1 MLFFFFNNKN
11 NLFLKD
17 SNFFENS
24 DAMKIVVN
32 TQCLIK
38 NRLEGLGWFSYET
51 LKRITTQHPEHE
63 FVFVFDRKWDK
74 EFIFSDNIKPI
85 ILYPPSRH
93 PFLWHLRFDDLFP
106 FLLMK
111 QKADLYLST
120 DGWMPLHTKVK
131 TVNVI
136 HDLNF
141 EYYPKDL
148 PFWYRKYYQFYFPR
162 FARKST
168 RLATVSEY
176 SKSDIAHKYNIPIEK
191 IDVIYNGC
199 NEKYKEIMPLQ
210 QDIIRWEYC
219 FNQPYFVFVGSLHP
233 RKNLINLFKAFDLFK
248 TQSDTGIKML
258 IVGKKRWWTD
268 EIDLTF
274 ESMKY
279 KEDVIFTGHV
289 ESDRLNEIIGS
300 SLAMTYVSYFEGFG
314 IPILEAFYC
323 ETPLIT
329 SNVTAMPEIT
339 GDAALLVDPFSPESI
354 ANAMNQVAFNET
366 LRQDLIA
373 KGRIR
378 RQAFSWQKSADL
390 LWNCIEK
397 AMG

>member
-1 MLFFFFNNKN
+1 MR
-11 NLFLKD
+11 
-17 SNFFENS
+17 
-24 DAMKIVVN
+24 IVVN

-38 NRLEGLGWFSYET
+38 NKLEGLGWFSYET

-74 EFIFSDNIKPI
+74 EFIFSDNIKPL

-93 PFLWHLRFDDLFP
+93 PFLWQLRFDELFP

-120 DGWMPLHTKVK
+120 DGWMSLNTKVK

-141 EYYPKDL
+141 ECYPKDL
-148 PFWYRKYYQFYFPR
+148 PFWCRKYYQFYFPR

-176 SKSDIAHKYNIPIEK
+176 SKSDIVNRYHIPVGK
-191 IDVIYNGC
+191 IDVVYNGC
-199 NEKYKEIMPLQ
+199 NEKYKATMPLQ
-210 QDIIRWEYC
+210 QDKIRWEYC

-248 TQSDTGIKML
+248 TQSDTSIKLL

-268 EIDLTF
+268 EINLTF
-274 ESMKY
+274 ENMKH

-289 ESDRLNEIIGS
+289 ESDRLSDIIGS

-314 IPILEAFYC
+314 IPILEAFNC

-329 SNVTAMPEIT
+329 SNVTSMPEIA
-339 GDAALLVDPFSPESI
+339 GDAALFVDPFSPESI
-354 ANAMNQVAFNET
+354 ANAMNQVAFNEN
-366 LRQDLIA
+366 LRKDLIA

-378 RQAFSWQKSADL
+378 RQDFSWQKSADL
-390 LWNCIEK
+390 LWNCVEK
-397 AMG
+397 AME